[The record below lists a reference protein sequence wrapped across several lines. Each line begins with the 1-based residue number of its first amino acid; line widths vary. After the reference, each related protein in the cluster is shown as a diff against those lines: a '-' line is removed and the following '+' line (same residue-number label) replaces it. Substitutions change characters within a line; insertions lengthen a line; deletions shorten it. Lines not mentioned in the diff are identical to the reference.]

1 MNYLNTGNVFQD
13 QGFFQINTSVAELLT
28 NPTFKLLLS
37 GQYHLQLV
45 DVTVDSQFF
54 SVSNTNTSCEIYNL
68 RSPQFSGPTSQTP
81 GITFMPPTLIKPSS
95 AGNALVRITGSVKP
109 SAHQIVATLNGS
121 ITLNL
126 LVWGITDGGT
136 TAEYDSVVNQNL
148 VISFGFQYSKVK

>member
-13 QGFFQINTSVAELLT
+13 QGFFQINTSVRELNT
-28 NPTFKLLLS
+28 NPTFNLLLS
-37 GQYHLQLV
+37 GQYNLQLV

-81 GITFMPPTLIKPSS
+81 GITFMPPTLIKPGT
-95 AGNALVRITGSVKP
+95 AGNTLVRITGSVKP

-121 ITLNL
+121 ITLSL
-126 LVWGITDGGT
+126 GVWGILDGET
-136 TAEYDSVVNQNL
+136 TAEYDAVLNQNL
-148 VISFGFQYSKVK
+148 VISFGFQYSKVN